1 MGHKQRPS
9 LAEARPAQ
17 NPQERE
23 GCEPKQCC
31 DHPAQDRSEGKRL
44 DRRRFMRSVVGVSGA
59 ALAAGALTTRGGPL
73 GASEAHAASDGSL
86 RQRTAVVIIDPYNDF
101 LSHSGAA
108 WPAVGAVVRAVG
120 VVGNLKKLLV
130 GARSTG
136 TQVVYAPHRRYRK
149 GDYANWKFRNWSH
162 NGIRNFKMFAHGTP
176 RGEFLD
182 GLKAEPGDMVA
193 LEHWSASGFANTDL
207 NQILRQHGIDHVAL
221 AGMLTNTCVE
231 ATGREAV
238 ELGYHV
244 AMIKDAVGCMSHKE
258 QTAAVELSYPR
269 FAHAILSTDEFLATL
284 G

>member
-1 MGHKQRPS
+1 
-9 LAEARPAQ
+9 
-17 NPQERE
+17 
-23 GCEPKQCC
+23 
-31 DHPAQDRSEGKRL
+31 
-44 DRRRFMRSVVGVSGA
+44 MRSVVGVSGA

-101 LSHSGAA
+101 LSPNGAA
-108 WPAVGAVVRAVG
+108 WPAVGSVVRAVG

-162 NGIRNFKMFAHGTP
+162 KGIMNYKMFAHGTP

-244 AMIKDAVGCMSHKE
+244 TMIKDAVGCMSQKE

-284 G
+284 S

>member
-1 MGHKQRPS
+1 
-9 LAEARPAQ
+9 
-17 NPQERE
+17 
-23 GCEPKQCC
+23 
-31 DHPAQDRSEGKRL
+31 
-44 DRRRFMRSVVGVSGA
+44 MRSVVGVSGA

-101 LSHSGAA
+101 LSPNGAA
-108 WPAVGAVVRAVG
+108 WPAVGSVVRAVG

-162 NGIRNFKMFAHGTP
+162 KGIMNYKMFAHGTP

-244 AMIKDAVGCMSHKE
+244 TMIKDAVGCMSQKE